1 MIIKQFAT
9 LNECYI
15 KNSPLIVQGLMLHSV
30 GVQQP
35 SAKVFARNWNTFRP
49 NGVQV
54 CVHEF
59 IDANTGDS
67 YQILPFDRQ
76 AWHCAGAMNRTHISI
91 EMCESET
98 IRYTR
103 TPYST
108 NPTKARAQAAIAY
121 NAAVNRFAELCVKF
135 KLDPL
140 APGVVVGHQ
149 EAYKLGKASDH
160 GDPEMYWRAINA
172 PYTMSG
178 FRKDVKAK
186 VDILKGI
193 TTTITPVVVSNT
205 VFEKGKK
212 YNFPITMRGYTSA
225 AEALA
230 LKSTGY
236 TLYQP
241 GDYYIYSKTVDCI
254 NISKSATSPG
264 AWVAVKYTT
273 AAGVKPI
280 EPAPTKP
287 GVEET
292 VTPLP
297 TFVKDGYYD
306 FPTSMKVYINASDA
320 VKGVNSV
327 STLSAGKYYIYN
339 LTTTAINITKTKGA
353 PGGWVA
359 IKNLKGVTV
368 VGGYSFTVKVISD
381 SLNIRDG
388 AGTAYSIVGKAYKG
402 QMFKITE
409 QKNGF
414 GKLYNQKGWISLD
427 SKYTQKV

>member
-1 MIIKQFAT
+1 MVIQKFVT
-9 LNECYI
+9 KNECYI
-15 KNSPLIVQGLMLHSV
+15 YNAPLTVKGLMLHSV

-35 SAKVFARNWNTFRP
+35 SAEVFARNWNTFRP

-59 IDANTGDS
+59 IDTNTGDS

-76 AWHCAGAMNRTHISI
+76 AWHCAGAMNRTHLGI

-108 NPTKARAQAAIAY
+108 NPEKARAQAAIAY
-121 NAAVNRFAELCVKF
+121 NAAVNRFAELCIQF
-135 KLDPL
+135 KLNPL
-140 APGVVVGHQ
+140 EPGVIVSHKEGH
-149 EAYKLGKASDH
+149 EMGKASDH
-160 GDPEMYWRAINA
+160 GDPDMYWKAIKA
-172 PYTMSG
+172 PYTMDG
-178 FRKDVKAK
+178 FRKSVKAK

-193 TTTITPVVVSNT
+193 TTNVTPVVVSNAI
-205 VFEKGKK
+205 FEKGKK
-212 YNFPITMRGYTSA
+212 YNFPITMRGYKSA

-236 TLYQP
+236 TVHQP
-241 GDYYIYSKTVDCI
+241 GDYYIYSKTADCI

-273 AAGVKPI
+273 LAETKPI
-280 EPAPTKP
+280 EPTS
-287 GVEET
+287 
-292 VTPLP
+292 TPVASNTLP
-297 TFVKDGYYD
+297 TFTKGGYYN
-306 FPTSMKVYINASDA
+306 FPTSMKGYMNAIDA
-320 VKGVNSV
+320 VNGVNS
-327 STLSAGKYYIYN
+327 STTFAEGKYYIYSM
-339 LTTTAINITKTKGA
+339 TTTAINITKTEGT

-359 IKNLKGVTV
+359 KKDLKNVTPV
-368 VGGYSFTVKVISD
+368 PGYLFAVKVIASA
-381 SLNIRDG
+381 LNVRDG
-388 AGTAYSIVGKAYKG
+388 AGVTYPIVAKVYKG
-402 QMFKITE
+402 QIFRITE